1 MCTCWVWEPARGGGG
16 GREGGEAGTGCG
28 AGWVWWVGVE
38 AEGRTR
44 TRVCTL
50 PTAVGQPHATRLGSD
65 AWSLTELSMRVPC
78 AAGGVARSAPDSR
91 LRHACWRRA
100 GGAPLQVSRALHTG
114 SCTTGA
120 APCGA
125 GSARDLAYCD
135 KYPCVFTRCSVH
147 TSACSRESA
156 GIAPGLSRTPARMAS
171 VFRPVGPLLCSVR
184 LWRHPC
190 GLEWCRTG
198 SRAHAACCA
207 RALMRGWIR
216 QCMWAASPPLPALPC
231 VDDKV
236 MNAHLTT
243 SLQATCAATC
253 AVLPSRCCLCHGYV
267 PCDRER
273 RIGAS
278 QVRTLR
284 QVRGHSP
291 TQRNAAQRSV

>member
-1 MCTCWVWEPARGGGG
+1 MCLALQEVWRAAPRQPSSACLLAESGRGAAASESGSAHRFLHHRGCTMRGRFCSRPGLLRQVSVCVHTLFCSHECVLAGKRWHCSWIEPHTCTHGFRVQACWPLAVLCLAVAPPLRAGMVQDRKPRARSMLCKG
-16 GREGGEAGTGCG
+16 
-28 AGWVWWVGVE
+28 
-38 AEGRTR
+38 
-44 TRVCTL
+44 
-50 PTAVGQPHATRLGSD
+50 PD
-65 AWSLTELSMRVPC
+65 AWPDAPLHVGRC
-78 AAGGVARSAPDSR
+78 AA
-91 LRHACWRRA
+91 
-100 GGAPLQVSRALHTG
+100 
-114 SCTTGA
+114 
-120 APCGA
+120 
-125 GSARDLAYCD
+125 
-135 KYPCVFTRCSVH
+135 
-147 TSACSRESA
+147 
-156 GIAPGLSRTPARMAS
+156 RTAS